1 MGVNWWME
9 CGRIAPVP
17 HCVSAHPCL
26 DHWPFDRDLE
36 TEEDKGNG
44 LVCENG
50 FFFFRIFSEFWII
63 DIQTV
68 MLWWLVWIYGSIFGY
83 DGDWKAM
90 SDRLICLVWK
100 DGETGEVGN
109 NEMWFCIGMKILV
122 TSAGWNTWVKQRG
135 YSDTKVKLFF
145 TYLVLS
151 GHGLVFVA
159 ICWTHIVIKSSVLL
173 FRLDFSLKCE
183 VKSVRKCYSS
193 FHMCIWVEK
202 KKKRNEQNNLPNDI
216 RDFPPTPVIS
226 LSMIEYK

>member
-68 MLWWLVWIYGSIFGY
+68 MLRWLVWIYGSIFGY

-135 YSDTKVKLFF
+135 YSDTKVKLF
-145 TYLVLS
+145 L
-151 GHGLVFVA
+151 
-159 ICWTHIVIKSSVLL
+159 HIWS
-173 FRLDFSLKCE
+173 FLDMVWFSLLDTHC
-183 VKSVRKCYSS
+183 
-193 FHMCIWVEK
+193 H
-202 KKKRNEQNNLPNDI
+202 Q
-216 RDFPPTPVIS
+216 VIS
-226 LSMIEYK
+226 LAVQTRFQSEVWSEEC